1 MHWNGHDV
9 SNHFAADKNDLV
21 TTDLNPRFTFESFVV
36 GPANRL
42 ASAAARRAAE
52 APGTSYNPLFLY
64 SMSGLGKSHILVA
77 IAHFA
82 TRVHPEKGVRYLA
95 VESFLGEL
103 SAALRSGKGHELRER
118 YARLDILLL
127 DDIQFLTGQTEA
139 QEMLLVLLD
148 ELSVRGSQV
157 VLASDRPPSE
167 IDGLDARLVSRFS
180 GGLIVDIAP
189 PEYETRVAIL
199 RRRAEG
205 RGQRLSPGVA
215 EVISRSEMKN
225 VRELA
230 GALNKILAVQELEGK
245 EVTKS
250 EVRGVLG
257 IRNGGA
263 EAVASTDIEARM
275 DEFGAFISELSSTV
289 ASKVEYEEEPW
300 RRQLRTTAETFEAD
314 GYSASRLRRL
324 LEYEAPP
331 EDIQAACDTYRVCV
345 QRLRAISRELDRVGN
360 PWPEAAVGL
369 LRDPDRVE
377 EAESLLASSIERV
390 RPFPRL
396 GEGPQLSDIEAYC
409 EPLLLNAARQVVE
422 EDRPE
427 FNPLYL
433 WSADP
438 ARAIG
443 VMGALG
449 RSYLAADSMCAVAI
463 TSAKEFAEDFIRAL
477 ADGVAGAWRE
487 RWWTVDLLLV
497 YDIQAL
503 SDTERAQDEFFHLFE
518 AANRRGAKVIITAD
532 RPPSGIAS
540 IDERLGSRFEGG
552 LVVQVTSTQLPLAL
566 AQLNLEP
573 APPEFIQDENLWS
586 SLERPKV
593 KDGII
598 PPLDELQLGERGG
611 LFPDAVGTD
620 AYNDALS
627 LELER
632 LDLGPVV
639 EVVPKPDRAGAWYPS
654 KERVVLD
661 WPFIED
667 RIVEDV
673 EKSE

>member
-1 MHWNGHDV
+1 MV
-9 SNHFAADKNDLV
+9 ETSDLV

-42 ASAAARRAAE
+42 ASAAAHRAAE

-64 SMSGLGKSHILVA
+64 SMSGLGKSHLLVA

-82 TRVHPEKGVRYLA
+82 TRVHPEMGVRYLA
-95 VESFLGEL
+95 AESFLGEL
-103 SAALRSGKGHELRER
+103 SAALRSGKATELRER
-118 YARLDILLL
+118 YGRLDILLL
-127 DDIQFLTGQTEA
+127 DDIQFLMGQTEA

-205 RGQRLSPGVA
+205 RGQSLSPGVA
-215 EVISRSEMKN
+215 EVISRSDLKN

-257 IRNGGA
+257 IQQRDD
-263 EAVASTDIEARM
+263 EVAAPDLGARM

-289 ASKVEYEEEPW
+289 ASKVDYEEAPW
-300 RRQLRTTAETFEAD
+300 RRQLRTTAETFEED

-324 LEYEAPP
+324 LEHEEPP
-331 EDIQAACDTYRVCV
+331 ENIQAACDSYRVCV

-360 PWPEAAVGL
+360 PWPEAATGL

-396 GEGPQLSDIEAYC
+396 GEGPLLDDLEEHF
-409 EPLLLNAARQVVE
+409 EPLVINAARQMINE
-422 EDRPE
+422 TRPE

-438 ARAIG
+438 TRAVG

-449 RSYLAADSMCAVAI
+449 RSYLATDSMCSVAI
-463 TSAKEFAEDFIRAL
+463 TSATEFAEDFIRAL

-497 YDIQAL
+497 YEIQTL

-532 RPPSGIAS
+532 RPPSGINS
-540 IDERLGSRFEGG
+540 IDERLASRFEGG
-552 LVVQVTSTQLPLAL
+552 LVIQVASPRLPLTMT
-566 AQLNLEP
+566 QLNLQP

-586 SLERPKV
+586 SLERTKV
-593 KDGII
+593 RDGII

-620 AYNDALS
+620 AYNEALTV
-627 LELER
+627 EMER
-632 LDLGPVV
+632 LDLAPVSEEV
-639 EVVPKPDRAGAWYPS
+639 EAKADSVMAWYPS

-667 RIVEDV
+667 RIVDDV
-673 EKSE
+673 E

>member
-1 MHWNGHDV
+1 M
-9 SNHFAADKNDLV
+9 

-64 SMSGLGKSHILVA
+64 SMSGLGKSHMLVA

-82 TRVHPEKGVRYLA
+82 TRVHPEMGVRYLA
-95 VESFLGEL
+95 SESFLAEL
-103 SAALRSGKGHELRER
+103 STAVRSGEGNELRER
-118 YARLDILLL
+118 YGQLDILLL

-139 QEMLLVLLD
+139 QEMLLLLLD
-148 ELSVRGSQV
+148 DLSVRGSQV

-167 IDGLDARLVSRFS
+167 IDGLDERLVSRFS

-205 RGQRLSPGVA
+205 RGQSLSPGVA
-215 EVISRSEMKN
+215 EVISRSELKN

-230 GALNKILAVQELEGK
+230 GALNKVLAVQELEGK
-245 EVTKS
+245 EVTQT
-250 EVRGVLG
+250 EVRGLLG
-257 IRNGGA
+257 IRNGEGGSGA
-263 EAVASTDIEARM
+263 AEIESRM
-275 DEFGAFISELSSTV
+275 DEFGAFINELSSTV
-289 ASKVEYEEEPW
+289 ASKVEYEEAPW
-300 RRQLRTTAETFEAD
+300 RRQLRTTAETFESD
-314 GYSASRLRRL
+314 GYSAAHLRRL
-324 LEYEAPP
+324 LEYEEPP
-331 EDIQAACDTYRVCV
+331 EDVQTACDNYRICV

-360 PWPEAAVGL
+360 PWPEAAIGL
-369 LRDPDRVE
+369 LRDPGRVE

-396 GEGPQLSDIEAYC
+396 GDGPLLPDIEEHIEA
-409 EPLLLNAARQVVE
+409 LTMNAAHQMVE
-422 EDRPE
+422 EERPE

-433 WSADP
+433 WSSDP
-438 ARAIG
+438 AQALG

-449 RSYLAADSMCAVAI
+449 RSYVAADSMRAVAI
-463 TSAKEFAEDFIRAL
+463 TSAQEFAEDFIRAL

-503 SDTERAQDEFFHLFE
+503 SETERAQDEFFHLFE

-540 IDERLGSRFEGG
+540 IDERLASRFEGG
-552 LVVQVTSTQLPLAL
+552 LVVQVSSSHLPISMT
-566 AQLNLEP
+566 QLNLEP

-593 KDGII
+593 RDGII
-598 PPLDELQLGERGG
+598 PPLDELEFGERGG

-620 AYNDALS
+620 AYNEALS

-632 LDLGPVV
+632 LDLAAANSEADEAKPPPV
-639 EVVPKPDRAGAWYPS
+639 AAWRPS

-673 EKSE
+673 E